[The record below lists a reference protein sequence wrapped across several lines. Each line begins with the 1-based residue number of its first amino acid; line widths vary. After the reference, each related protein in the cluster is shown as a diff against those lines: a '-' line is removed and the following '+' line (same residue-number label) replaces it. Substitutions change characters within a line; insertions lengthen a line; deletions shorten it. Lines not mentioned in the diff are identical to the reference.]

1 MADLADPLPYD
12 DNSFDVACASLV
24 LHYLRDWVPP
34 LKEIRRVLRP
44 GGRLIA
50 SVNHPLAYAI
60 TEGTYFGIKQ
70 YEFTYSFA
78 GQEAS
83 LYMWHRTLEDI
94 SKAVNDAGLRLVSLH
109 EPPVADDTP
118 QDLLPPSG
126 SRRFVSF
133 LFIVLENAA
142 EAGGK
147 P

>member
-70 YEFTYSFA
+70 YEFNYSFA
-78 GQEAS
+78 GQEA
-83 LYMWHRTLEDI
+83 
-94 SKAVNDAGLRLVSLH
+94 LRLVSLH

>member
-70 YEFTYSFA
+70 YEFNYSFA
-78 GQEAS
+78 GQEA
-83 LYMWHRTLEDI
+83 
-94 SKAVNDAGLRLVSLH
+94 LRLVSLH
-109 EPPVADDTP
+109 EPPVAHGSLGESIHLASVLGT
-118 QDLLPPSG
+118 LRSPS
-126 SRRFVSF
+126 
-133 LFIVLENAA
+133 
-142 EAGGK
+142 
-147 P
+147 